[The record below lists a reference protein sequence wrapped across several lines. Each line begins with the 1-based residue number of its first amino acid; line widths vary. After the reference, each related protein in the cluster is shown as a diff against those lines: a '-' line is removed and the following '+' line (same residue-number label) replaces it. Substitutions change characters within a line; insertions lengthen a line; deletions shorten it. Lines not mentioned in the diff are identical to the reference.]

1 LSRLLLLTITITRYL
16 RYPVVS
22 GVVALMLEANPD
34 LGWRDVQDILAR
46 SAKYVNDPD
55 DPTFAIN
62 SANISHSN
70 KYGFGIVNAD
80 LAVNMSISH
89 TNLGPERMLLGK
101 GSGNVPIFDHKEGKT
116 TVANV
121 TIDSGLPFE
130 TENVYVYLRLNHT
143 SRGHLQIVL
152 KSPGMYA
159 DACTCPSSP
168 SLLFYLMFVIA
179 TLSSHISFAI
189 TSSSSVTFQL
199 SCYRGYGIG
208 TNSGIPSRGSN
219 W

>member
-1 LSRLLLLTITITRYL
+1 LSRLLILILSLNL
-16 RYPVVS
+16 RHPVVS

-46 SAKYVNDPD
+46 SAQLVNDPE

-80 LAVNMSISH
+80 LAVNMSITH
-89 TNLGPERMLLGK
+89 TNLGPERMLLGQ
-101 GSGNVPIFDHKEGKT
+101 GSGDVPIFDHEERKIS
-116 TVANV
+116 VANV
-121 TIDSGLPFE
+121 TIDSGLPFG

-143 SRGHLQIVL
+143 SRGHLQITL

-159 DACTCPSSP
+159 DACTCPWSR
-168 SLLFYLMFVIA
+168 SLLILAYV
-179 TLSSHISFAI
+179 SHCYAICSHCFAI
-189 TSSSSVTFQL
+189 TSLSSSSVTFQL
-199 SCYRGYGIG
+199 S
-208 TNSGIPSRGSN
+208 
-219 W
+219 